1 MTFLQS
7 DKMKSKK
14 YWITVVVLLA
24 GFHPYFDRCTA
35 TEAKYFYS
43 EGNGY
48 SMSIPDGWTQV
59 PDDILRQALDKSPS
73 GEAKQRLLSQYEVVF
88 QHEAAGRRL
97 QYPYVVVEVIN
108 YSEDGL
114 NGQPNEDD
122 FDYLAKDMARK
133 LSGVLDK
140 NNRIYKFDLEM
151 EVANLGK
158 VKTQTVGHFGRY
170 ATVQLMF
177 SDLNSHWS
185 QSKADRDLI
194 FGSFQ
199 FIPAVAYNE
208 AAARPAR
215 PGFLERRAMEA
226 LPGIVLVLIVV
237 GISVI
242 CGLIAGIAKRRK
254 RNQLE
259 DNPENSEN

>member
-1 MTFLQS
+1 
-7 DKMKSKK
+7 MKSKK

>member
-1 MTFLQS
+1 
-7 DKMKSKK
+7 MKSKK
-14 YWITVVVLLA
+14 YWITAAVLLA
-24 GFHPYFDRCTA
+24 GFHLYLDRCNA

-48 SMSIPDGWTQV
+48 SMAIPHGWTQV

-73 GEAKQRLLSQYEVVF
+73 GEAKQRLLSQYEVAF

-97 QYPYVVVEVIN
+97 QYPYVLVEVIN

-114 NGQPNEDD
+114 NGQPNEHD
-122 FDYLAKDMARK
+122 FDYLAKDIARK
-133 LSGVLDK
+133 PSGVLDK
-140 NNRIYKFDLEM
+140 NNRIYKFNLEM

-177 SDLNSHWS
+177 YDLKSHWS
-185 QSKADRDLI
+185 QSKADRDLV

-199 FIPAVAYNE
+199 FIPAMAYNE
-208 AAARPAR
+208 AVARPAR
-215 PGFLERRAMEA
+215 PGFWERRAMEA
-226 LPGIVLVLIVV
+226 LPVTVLVVIVG
-237 GISVI
+237 GISAI
-242 CGLIAGIAKRRK
+242 AGLVAGIAKRRK

-259 DNPENSEN
+259 DKP